1 MSYLRKR
8 MVFPLG
14 VFMLYACQP
23 SEDLDTPAPVPL
35 EIGMVQTA
43 GIGLIDT
50 RTATDADTRSFP
62 DADTR
67 SATGADTRATT
78 YSNYPTTS
86 GSYIGFYVKAVSG
99 AYKEVTNRRGVYVP
113 ARKVWAPSSGGTD
126 ASADS
131 IWLKEQTTN
140 IAVYA
145 PYAATQDTPGKL
157 ELTSRRIIGTEAQK
171 AATDFL
177 WYTRFEAN
185 RTNAHRSTLKL
196 EHAYSRFT
204 IRVSRVSYYQD
215 PLQLGTL
222 SLKSPGIYPAGK
234 QVLLDLFAKP
244 TPTYQLAEGAAGEFS
259 IEVNEKMDLAPT
271 IAENTQVVDIDLLMI
286 PVTLTQYILLS
297 LAVDGQNMK
306 VALDKASFDGK
317 FEAGKH
323 YTLNLKLHP
332 RELEVTGVTITD
344 WETYM
349 TLVGSKNDFEFHKEP
364 GIHVPA
370 EDIYLMV
377 GNGICTDE
385 VKQRLAKL
393 VWAAGN
399 LETAEGPKLVGGVM
413 TFPPYEWTSRQYDP
427 GYYYMWQS
435 PYITTGKQD
444 RVTTLDPCTLLD
456 PDKYGTGWRL
466 PNVDEMDDLLKCSM
480 AGIYGTPNGQYSGR
494 WCMREINGVFL
505 TYSGRAQGSHVS
517 PYSDFNNYGYYW
529 CAEEYDRDM
538 GLQYQIDRRGEGV
551 NKSAIVKAAGNS
563 VRCVKDYQ
571 PAP

>member
-1 MSYLRKR
+1 
-8 MVFPLG
+8 
-14 VFMLYACQP
+14 MLYACQP
-23 SEDLDTPAPVPL
+23 SEDLDAPAPVPL

-50 RTATDADTRSFP
+50 RTATDADTHSIP
-62 DADTR
+62 DADTRSTTDANTR

-113 ARKVWAPSSGGTD
+113 ARKVWAPSSGATD

-145 PYAATQDTPGKL
+145 PYAAAQDTPGKL
-157 ELTSRRIIGTEAQK
+157 ELTPRRITGTEAQK
-171 AATDFL
+171 AAADFL

-204 IRVSRVSYYQD
+204 IRVSRVSYYWD

-259 IEVNEKMDLAPT
+259 VDVNEKLNQAIT
-271 IAENTQVVDIDLLMI
+271 ENTQVVDIDLLMI

-297 LAVDGQNMK
+297 LGVDGQNMK
-306 VALDKASFDGK
+306 VGLDKASFDGK

-344 WETYM
+344 WETST
-349 TLVGSKNDFEFHKEP
+349 TLEGGKNDFEFHKDP
-364 GIHVPA
+364 GIHVLA
-370 EDIYLMV
+370 EDIYLKNPS
-377 GNGICTDE
+377 GNPCSEE
-385 VKQRLAKL
+385 VKQKLGKL

-399 LETAEGPKLVGGVM
+399 LETAVGPMTTGGSM
-413 TFPPYEWTSRQYDP
+413 TFPKYEWASRQYDP

-435 PYITTGKQD
+435 PYLETGVEE
-444 RVTTLDPCTLLD
+444 RLSENIDPCTLLN

-466 PNVDEMDDLLKCSM
+466 PTIEEMGNLLKCSM
-480 AGIYGTPNGQYSGR
+480 DGFYKIPTGGQYPGR
-494 WCMREINGVFL
+494 WCMREVNGVFL
-505 TYSGRAQGSHVS
+505 PHPGRAQGSNVIKLDDS
-517 PYSDFNNYGYYW
+517 SYKNSGYYW
-529 CAEEYDRDM
+529 CAEESSPTEAT
-538 GLQYQIDRRGEGV
+538 LFQITRNKIQVTQV
-551 NKSAIVKAAGNS
+551 NTSKEAGNS

-571 PAP
+571 PVP